1 MTRWRGEK
9 KKESITMIKW
19 IYFRATV
26 LILILNYWNIGLSQ
40 NINFWVVCT
49 DAVLDYI
56 DVNGLTVWQEII
68 WESAW
73 DDWYLGSTWGD
84 GQYNADW
91 FQNWNLV
98 SGWATIVS
106 WDQMKILWVVSGTD
120 EALSDFWT
128 CPPHANMDI
137 IVSQSLPIEITSFEW
152 KALEYGHNV
161 IELEVAQQLNTD
173 RIELERSYDGVHFE
187 LVSSLK
193 WDWNSSESKTF
204 TFHDRAFNRLAKTV
218 NYRAKDIDFD
228 WGFSYSSIISINN
241 ADEFTP
247 TIDGSNVVARGQD
260 LRIAFPDA
268 AHQVKHAK
276 VFSMSGEVYEPYF
289 NFESNGIT
297 VETFSLSQ
305 GMHIL
310 SITTVGGYQIKYRF
324 MVSE

>member
-1 MTRWRGEK
+1 MKLWFEWK
-9 KKESITMIKW
+9 SKFFSIIFLVFT
-19 IYFRATV
+19 ATSFIHAQTTD
-26 LILILNYWNIGLSQ
+26 LGN
-40 NINFWVVCT
+40 VCT
-49 DAVLDYI
+49 EVVLDYI
-56 DVNGLTVWQEII
+56 DVNNLPLNSEII

-73 DDWYLGSTWGD
+73 DDEYWYAAWP
-84 GQYNADW
+84 DW
-91 FQNWNLV
+91 TQNYEMYQNWSLISFAFRDWVIN
-98 SGWATIVS
+98 S
-106 WDQMKILWVVSGTD
+106 WDIMKIKWIVVWIDLAETWWWAVCNPHPVMWVEVT
-120 EALSDFWT
+120 T
-128 CPPHANMDI
+128 P
-137 IVSQSLPIEITSFEW
+137 LPIEITSFEW
-152 KALEYGHNV
+152 RALEYGHNV